1 MNTSGTAITNT
12 GAESQNRTHS
22 ITARGTVSNHSHT
35 LPANTGSNG
44 SGSAFSILPPY
55 IVKYCWE
62 RTA

>member
-1 MNTSGTAITNT
+1 MRMISSTATIAFISTSANATITIRRTAITNT
-12 GAESQNRTHS
+12 GA
-22 ITARGTVSNHSHT
+22 
-35 LPANTGSNG
+35 NG